1 MIHSVPKQPTPTG
14 GSSPVEFAAVGDVT
28 LGDHPLCVGFGA
40 YSRFKNLPPIYPFQP
55 ALAELQSADVL
66 FGNLECPL
74 SAPAKSVGGWASMQ
88 MRGHPRHVEGLAAAG
103 FRVLNLANN
112 HSMHHGREPFRD
124 TVRLL
129 EAHGIVPCGVSSS
142 HHRVGTLQIVHVKGI
157 AIGFLGYSLR
167 PRQHFDHDPLYTEGD
182 TAGIVRDV
190 RAAKTRA
197 DVVVVSLHWG
207 EEFVDRPSAA
217 DVRLAR
223 EIVDA
228 GAHLIV
234 GHHPHVVRGIETYR
248 QGIIVYSLGNFV
260 GDMAWEAR
268 LRETF
273 IFKCRITRSGVST
286 PAFTPVWINDHYQP
300 EVLTGSRAAA
310 LEQRIQGLSAALAD
324 LTVVAGET
332 KGHAYQ
338 RLADVALRQHRRQS
352 HRHFLF
358 NLHRYPPRVV
368 AQQIG
373 AYLRRNLA
381 TRAAHA

>member
-1 MIHSVPKQPTPTG
+1 MIHSVPKQPTQTPD
-14 GSSPVEFAAVGDVT
+14 SSQVEFAAVGDVT

-40 YSRFKNLPPIYPFQP
+40 YSRFRHRSPIYPFQH

-74 SAPAKSVGGWASMQ
+74 SDPASSDGSWASMQ
-88 MRGHPRHVEGLAAAG
+88 MRGHPRHVDGLTEAG

-129 EAHGIVPCGVSSS
+129 EGRGIAPCGLSASD
-142 HHRVGTLQIVHVKGI
+142 HRASTLQIVHAKGI

-167 PRQHFDHDPLYTEGD
+167 PRQHFDYEPLYTEGNV
-182 TAGIVRDV
+182 AGIVRDV
-190 RAAKTRA
+190 REAKMRA

-223 EIVDA
+223 AGVDA
-228 GAHLIV
+228 GADLIV
-234 GHHPHVVRGIETYR
+234 GHHPHVVRGIEVYR
-248 QGIIVYSLGNFV
+248 HGIIVYSLGNFV
-260 GDMAWEAR
+260 GDMAWEPR

-286 PAFTPVWINDHYQP
+286 PAVTPVWINDNYQP
-300 EVLTGSRAAA
+300 EILTGSRAAA
-310 LEQRIQGLSAALAD
+310 LERRIQDLSAVLAD
-324 LTVVAGET
+324 PTVASVET
-332 KGHAYQ
+332 NRGGYEQ
-338 RLADVALRQHRRQS
+338 LADAALRQHRRQS

-373 AYLRRNLA
+373 AYVRRNMA
-381 TRAAHA
+381 ARHAHA